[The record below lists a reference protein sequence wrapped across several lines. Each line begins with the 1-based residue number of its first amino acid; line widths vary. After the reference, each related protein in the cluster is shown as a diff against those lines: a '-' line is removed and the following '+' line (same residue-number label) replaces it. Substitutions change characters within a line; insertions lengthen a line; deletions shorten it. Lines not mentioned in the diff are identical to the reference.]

1 MGVEDI
7 APVDAAAAPESVV
20 SLPQVTDWSARDTGQ
35 SDGFAEVLE
44 ATLAQ
49 TLSRPGTGDAP
60 GDAASALTESI
71 HGPVGAERSALDAGP
86 GQGEQPSGADG
97 SDMVQEH
104 HEDRLRDLYLDL
116 AQYQVAW
123 RIIQKIQQDVSQ
135 LMRGM

>member
-1 MGVEDI
+1 MGVEDTS
-7 APVDAAAAPESVV
+7 PVDAAAAPEGLA
-20 SLPQVTDWSARDTGQ
+20 SLPEVTDWSARNTAQ

-49 TLSRPGTGDAP
+49 TLSRPGTGDDQ
-60 GDAASALTESI
+60 GDAAALTQAV
-71 HGPVGAERSALDAGP
+71 HGPVGAERTAMDAGP
-86 GQGEQPSGADG
+86 GQGEQPSGTDSSEMA
-97 SDMVQEH
+97 QEH

-123 RIIQKIQQDVSQ
+123 RIIQKIQQDISQ